1 MTYEFKGSIILISD
15 VEPLLDEQTFQWKL
29 KSVSPERQE
38 KAVRYKFP
46 KGRALSLGAAL
57 ALDELLQQRGL
68 REYDQHYLSGPH
80 GKPSLADHP
89 DIHFSLS
96 HTSHFVACAVA
107 DFEIG
112 IDIQHLVNA
121 NEALMRRVLSD
132 EEFEGVMLKEGKP
145 RQELFARLWA
155 LKESYLKAVGTG
167 ITDDFPAFSLEN
179 DTPRLINRP
188 GSFSFYEFDFPDGK
202 GALCSLDKGLKG

>member
-1 MTYEFKGSIILISD
+1 M
-15 VEPLLDEQTFQWKL
+15 
-29 KSVSPERQE
+29 
-38 KAVRYKFP
+38 
-46 KGRALSLGAAL
+46 
-57 ALDELLQQRGL
+57 
-68 REYDQHYLSGPH
+68 
-80 GKPSLADHP
+80 KP
-89 DIHFSLS
+89 
-96 HTSHFVACAVA
+96 
-107 DFEIG
+107 
-112 IDIQHLVNA
+112 
-121 NEALMRRVLSD
+121 LMRRVLSD

-202 GALCSLDKGLKG
+202 GALCSLDKGIKG